1 MNFAEIKKKLEE
13 AYNTEDW
20 NLIEDLIDVLDTVI
34 TLGADN
40 WEDEYDDDEI
50 D

>member
-1 MNFAEIKKKLEE
+1 MSISEIKSKLEK
-13 AYNTEDW
+13 AYNEEDW

-34 TLGADN
+34 TLGVDD